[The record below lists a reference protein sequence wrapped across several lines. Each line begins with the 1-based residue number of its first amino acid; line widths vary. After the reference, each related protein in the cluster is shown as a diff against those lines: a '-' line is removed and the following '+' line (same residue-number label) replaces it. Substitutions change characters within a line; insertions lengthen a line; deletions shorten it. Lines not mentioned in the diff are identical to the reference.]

1 VALCDLCQRNV
12 SKGTTGKVPMG
23 KLPLVGTPFS
33 TVCVDIIG
41 PLSPPSDGNRYIL
54 TPIDMCTRFPEAV
67 ALKDIT
73 TSTVPEALLEI
84 FSRVGLPLKMH
95 SDRGS
100 QFTSDMMQEV
110 YRLLSAK
117 QSTTS
122 PYHAM
127 GNGIEENLNKSL
139 KNLLKKTASEKP
151 KDWHRYLGPL
161 MFAVRDTPRDSTGF
175 TPFEL
180 IYGRSV
186 RMPMSLLRRL
196 WTEEEDDSEVKT
208 AYQYVLDL
216 RERLEE
222 TCQLAQQELSKV
234 QTRNQ
239 NYYNQHA
246 RSRHLCVGDSVLL
259 LLPTE
264 HNKLTLAWRGPY
276 KVIGKI
282 GDADY
287 RVELEPGKVK
297 TYHINMLKQYFHRH
311 EQNPDSNE
319 KERNNMGLDLQSD
332 EGVFEQAAA
341 ITCVIEDNSTEED
354 TVATI
359 KDADLLSFIMCSRKK
374 LLMTWISIQN

>member
-1 VALCDLCQRNV
+1 
-12 SKGTTGKVPMG
+12 
-23 KLPLVGTPFS
+23 
-33 TVCVDIIG
+33 
-41 PLSPPSDGNRYIL
+41 
-54 TPIDMCTRFPEAV
+54 
-67 ALKDIT
+67 
-73 TSTVPEALLEI
+73 
-84 FSRVGLPLKMH
+84 
-95 SDRGS
+95 
-100 QFTSDMMQEV
+100 
-110 YRLLSAK
+110 
-117 QSTTS
+117 
-122 PYHAM
+122 
-127 GNGIEENLNKSL
+127 
-139 KNLLKKTASEKP
+139 
-151 KDWHRYLGPL
+151 
-161 MFAVRDTPRDSTGF
+161 MFAVRDTPQDSTGF
-175 TPFEL
+175 TTFEL

-186 RMPMSLLRRL
+186 RTPMSLLRML

-208 AYQYVLDL
+208 AHQYVLDL

-222 TCQLAQQELSKV
+222 TCQLAQQELSKM